1 MMIIPETDPAWM
13 VWRLVLNA
21 ILAAES
27 FFRLVHRRFLVF
39 HPFPEKSIISTI
51 NRTIATM
58 IAIQIQVDIFN
69 LPDFLLI
76 PVPIELN

>member
-27 FFRLVHRRFLVF
+27 FSGWTIAGFLF
-39 HPFPEKSIISTI
+39 FTLSLEKSIISTI
-51 NRTIATM
+51 NRTMATTM
-58 IAIQIQVDIFN
+58 AIQAQVDIFN
-69 LPDFLLI
+69 LPDFF
-76 PVPIELN
+76 